1 MVLHAVQVQ
10 VGDCM
15 ARVIHCRYDLGLVRG
30 GEYTLVLCIGLAGW
44 AGIQAAPEV
53 VRVVVPLVGCSML
66 VGLLRA
72 GPA

>member
-1 MVLHAVQVQ
+1 MQVQ
-10 VGDCM
+10 VGDYM
-15 ARVIHCRYDLGLVRG
+15 TRVVHCRYDLGLVRG
-30 GEYTLVLCIGLAGW
+30 GEYTMVLRIGSAGW

-72 GPA
+72 GSA